1 MITHEIMN
9 NSLIFQE
16 KILKKNSGKN
26 FEKEI
31 GKKNFVRTFS

>member
-1 MITHEIMN
+1 MI
-9 NSLIFQE
+9 SQE

-31 GKKNFVRTFS
+31 GKKFFVKTFS